1 MDPPSEPPSAPAAEP
16 LAQKTAPLAPS
27 QETAYRK
34 KCIQLKRRLQEI
46 EANNDATRRRIE
58 REKQHI
64 QKMRLNRAILLN
76 HLKLIME
83 APSKKLSPEQLAE
96 VGVIANGAG
105 HPADL
110 VAGQAGPRLRD
121 GQALLD
127 DSSDESEE
135 EPEPA
140 ERPERR
146 RRNNPAHGES
156 IMSTNLAPPQATATS
171 APVGSSSAYPAS
183 SQPSLSNVVPATAT
197 VLPSTARSTS
207 NYSFQHEPSAASDQK
222 SPHPPHAQHQSPTS
236 PSQGPSQSN
245 SFTQATPP
253 LNPVPPVRPDPPF
266 KQFTD
271 HMRPQLEADDYDPKQ
286 IDSRIQSEWDRL
298 SPENLRLWEVR
309 YHDQMAEYTRLM
321 DEYKRQQRQQ
331 GGSFSESRNRTL
343 SGSGVG
349 S

>member
-1 MDPPSEPPSAPAAEP
+1 MDPPSEPQSAPVAEAP
-16 LAQKTAPLAPS
+16 AQKTAPLAPS

-96 VGVIANGAG
+96 IGVIANGAS
-105 HPADL
+105 HPADFI
-110 VAGQAGPRLRD
+110 ADQDGRRLRD
-121 GQALLD
+121 GQGLLD
-127 DSSDESEE
+127 DSSDQSEE

-146 RRNNPAHGES
+146 RRNNPAQPAHGES
-156 IMSTNLAPPQATATS
+156 IMSTNPAPQAPA
-171 APVGSSSAYPAS
+171 APAGPAASSSVYPS
-183 SQPSLSNVVPATAT
+183 SGQ
-197 VLPSTARSTS
+197 
-207 NYSFQHEPSAASDQK
+207 SALANIGQ
-222 SPHPPHAQHQSPTS
+222 
-236 PSQGPSQSN
+236 SQSN
-245 SFTQATPP
+245 SFAQTAPP
-253 LNPVPPVRPDPPF
+253 LNSEPPVRPDVPF

-271 HMRPQLEADDYDPKQ
+271 HMRPQLEADNYDPEQ
-286 IDSRIQSEWDRL
+286 IDSRIHSEWEGL
-298 SPENLRLWEVR
+298 SPDNRRLWDDR
-309 YHDQMAEYTRLM
+309 YHDQMAEYTRLH

-331 GGSFSESRNRTL
+331 GGSFSDSRNRTL

-349 S
+349 SG

>member
-16 LAQKTAPLAPS
+16 LAPKTAPLAPS

-96 VGVIANGAG
+96 VGVIANGAS

-110 VAGQAGPRLRD
+110 VAAQAGPRLRD

-156 IMSTNLAPPQATATS
+156 IMSTNLATQPAAAPS
-171 APVGSSSAYPAS
+171 AAAGSSSAYPAS
-183 SQPSLSNVVPATAT
+183 SQPALSNVVPAAAT
-197 VLPSTARSTS
+197 VFPSAARSTS
-207 NYSFQHEPSAASDQK
+207 SYSFQHE
-222 SPHPPHAQHQSPTS
+222 
-236 PSQGPSQSN
+236 
-245 SFTQATPP
+245 
-253 LNPVPPVRPDPPF
+253 PVPPVRPDPPF

-286 IDSRIQSEWDRL
+286 IDSRIQSEWERL